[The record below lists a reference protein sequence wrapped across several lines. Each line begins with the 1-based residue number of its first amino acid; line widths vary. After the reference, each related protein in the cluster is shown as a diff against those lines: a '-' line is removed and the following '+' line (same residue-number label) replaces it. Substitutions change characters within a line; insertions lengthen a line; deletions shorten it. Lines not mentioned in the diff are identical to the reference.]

1 MIEVLKYELIKV
13 STRSFKRII
22 NELKKNERVH
32 SVNIENSC
40 IMHVEYEYEG
50 RLDKELPQLEDYI
63 IRVVKYYDKK
73 SSIKRI
79 DAKEVYR
86 KVLYLKGLDCAHCA
100 AKIENLA
107 KKQLIAEKIV
117 VDFSTGRF
125 IIETYDKEVIEK
137 LIGTV
142 KRITKRVDDK
152 VEVLEGKT
160 ARQHQIEEPAKLK
173 PVEKLL
179 FMVGMVIFVAILIL
193 EVVYKEIDNLY
204 IFFYIL
210 PYALVGYPVLFR
222 FAKNIYRLQ
231 IFDENFLT
239 CIASIGAFLT
249 DHAEEA
255 IMVMALYRIGEIL
268 QNRAVAHSRKSIQ
281 ELLNINVKN
290 AKLKID
296 SDIIEVDVESILPG
310 DIVVVSKGESI
321 PVDGKVVSG
330 RTNIDS
336 KNLTGE
342 SLLRSVTVGDEVLS
356 GSVNMDKIIEVKAEK
371 PYGDS
376 LISKI
381 IDLVENASISKG
393 KTENFITKF
402 AKVYTPLVVLI
413 AVLIISSGLIF
424 DFAKISYWVY
434 VAMEFLVIS
443 CPCAL
448 VISIP
453 LCYFSAIGAA
463 SKRGILVKGS
473 NYIEALSKVEN
484 IVFDKTGTLTK
495 GQFSITK
502 IVPTC
507 EGVTE
512 EQLLRNVI
520 YAEYYSNHPIGISVV
535 DAYGRE
541 KIFPEIISD
550 FSDLVGGSKA
560 VINGNTIMI
569 GNSSL
574 MFANQIDHHVPETDN
589 LVIHVVK
596 NKQYQGYVE
605 IGDVIKEEAADVIK
619 ELHEY
624 GMKCY
629 MLTGDSYE
637 IARSVSHTADID
649 EFHAG
654 LLPDQKV
661 SFVEE
666 LKAISDGSTIFIG
679 DGINDAPVIATAE
692 VGIAMGEAGSDATI
706 AISDVVIMGDD
717 LKKTVELLNIARLTR
732 RTVIQNVF
740 LCLFTKFI
748 VMLITL
754 VFGIIS
760 TGRPEPIELPLIWAI
775 FSDVGVSLLAILN
788 SLYIMRLYRRKEK
801 MEKALQ
807 EETIEEGMIDE

>member
-1 MIEVLKYELIKV
+1 MIEFLKYELIKV
-13 STRSFKRII
+13 SSRSFKRII
-22 NELKKNERVH
+22 NELKKNENIQ
-32 SVNIENSC
+32 SVTIESNY
-40 IMHVEYEYEG
+40 IMHVEYTFEGPLENVLPSLEEYIVKV
-50 RLDKELPQLEDYI
+50 L
-63 IRVVKYYDKK
+63 KYYDKK
-73 SSIKRI
+73 SNINRI
-79 DAKEVYR
+79 DTKEVYR

-100 AKIENLA
+100 DKIANLA
-107 KKQLIAEKIV
+107 NKQIKAEKIV

-125 IIETYDKEVIEK
+125 IIETYDKTEIEK
-137 LIGTV
+137 LMYTV
-142 KRITKRVDDK
+142 KRITKRVDDRI
-152 VEVLEGKT
+152 EVLESKT
-160 ARQHQIEEPAKLK
+160 ARQHQIEEPTKLK
-173 PVEKLL
+173 AHEIWL
-179 FMVGMVIFVAILIL
+179 FISSMVIFVAILIVDIFVDAI
-193 EVVYKEIDNLY
+193 EPY
-204 IFFYIL
+204 ISYICIV
-210 PYALVGYPVLFR
+210 PYVLVGYPIIWR
-222 FAKNIYRLQ
+222 FVKNILRLQ
-231 IFDENFLT
+231 FFDENCLT
-239 CIASIGAFLT
+239 CIATIGAFLT
-249 DHAEEA
+249 EHPEEA
-255 IMVMALYRIGEIL
+255 IMVMALYRIGELL

-281 ELLNINVKN
+281 ELLNLNVKN

-321 PVDGKVVSG
+321 PVDGKIISG

-342 SLLRSVTVGDEVLS
+342 SLLRSVGVGDEVLS

-402 AKVYTPLVVLI
+402 AKVYTPLVVLV
-413 AVLIISSGLIF
+413 AVLIIGCGLIF
-424 DFAKISYWVY
+424 NIEKIDYWIY

-484 IVFDKTGTLTK
+484 VVFDKTGTLTK

-502 IVPTC
+502 VVPTC

-541 KIFPEIISD
+541 NIFPEIITE
-550 FSDLVGGSKA
+550 FQDLVGGSQA
-560 VINGNTIMI
+560 VINGNTILI
-569 GNSSL
+569 GNASL
-574 MFANQIDHHVPETDN
+574 MFANQIDHHVPDTDN

-596 NKQYQGYVE
+596 NKVYQGYVE
-605 IGDVIKEEAADVIK
+605 IGDVIKDEAEDAIK
-619 ELHEY
+619 VLHEY

-637 IARSVSHTADID
+637 IARSVANNIDID
-649 EFHAG
+649 EFHAS

-661 SFVEE
+661 AFVEE
-666 LKAISDGSTIFIG
+666 LKSISDGRTVFVG
-679 DGINDAPVIATAE
+679 DGINDAPVIATAD
-692 VGIAMGEAGSDATI
+692 VGIAMGETGSDATI

-717 LKKTVELLNIARLTR
+717 LNKTVELLNIARLTR
-732 RTVIQNVF
+732 RTVIQNIC

-788 SLYIMRLYRRKEK
+788 SLYIMRLYRKK
-801 MEKALQ
+801 KDL
-807 EETIEEGMIDE
+807 EEVEEQYE